1 MNKDNINEFA
11 SFDEYLRQGEPSQKE
26 SAENWKTAIGLQAVD
41 GLQPSAYLIDVAKRN
56 IEGEISLDETRKLID
71 SYYQSKTVRTPKDED
86 EEEADKVSANIAKI
100 LASKTFAFNTNGYV
114 SLHRRIFE
122 GVFKHAGEIRQYDIS
137 KKEWVLEGD
146 SVNYLN
152 WEDLRRALDWDIEQE
167 KNFSYKGLTDDEK
180 IEHIAKFISG
190 IWQIHAFRE
199 GNTRTTAIFTIQYLR
214 SLGYEVN
221 NEMFAKHSWYF
232 RNALVRANYRN
243 INKDIEYSPIYL
255 VRFFRNLLLKDSWV
269 LKNRYLHIR
278 PTDDWKEQPRIGTP
292 QVPRKLS
299 SSTPQVPHKFSQHV
313 ETLILSFNDEY
324 MTSAEIMG
332 SIGLKDR
339 KSFSELY
346 LNAALSEK
354 AIERKYPNTPRHPR
368 QQYRMTEQAKT
379 WKEWYEKKN
388 K

>member
-56 IEGEISLDETRKLID
+56 IEGEITLDETRKLID

-86 EEEADKVSANIAKI
+86 EEEADKVSANITKI

-243 INKDIEYSPIYL
+243 IQKGIDYSPIYL
-255 VRFFRNLLLKDSWV
+255 VRFFRNLLLKDGWV
-269 LKNRYLHIR
+269 LKNRYLHIQ

-332 SIGLKDR
+332 AIGLKDR

-379 WKEWYEKKN
+379 WKEGYEKKN

>member
-26 SAENWKTAIGLQAVD
+26 RAENWKTAIGLQAVD

-56 IEGEISLDETRKLID
+56 IEGEITLDETRKLID

-243 INKDIEYSPIYL
+243 IQKGIDYSPIYL
-255 VRFFRNLLLKDSWV
+255 VRFFRNLLLKDGWV

-278 PTDDWKEQPRIGTP
+278 PTDEWKEQPRIGTP

-299 SSTPQVPHKFSQHV
+299 SSTPQVPHKFCQHV

>member
-1 MNKDNINEFA
+1 MNKDNTNEFA
-11 SFDEYLRQGEPSQKE
+11 SFDEYLRQGEPLQKE
-26 SAENWKTAIGLQAVD
+26 RAENWKTAIGLQAVD

-56 IEGEISLDETRKLID
+56 IEG
-71 SYYQSKTVRTPKDED
+71 
-86 EEEADKVSANIAKI
+86 
-100 LASKTFAFNTNGYV
+100 
-114 SLHRRIFE
+114 
-122 GVFKHAGEIRQYDIS
+122 
-137 KKEWVLEGD
+137 D

-167 KNFSYKGLTDDEK
+167 KNFQYKGLSDDEK

-221 NEMFAKHSWYF
+221 HEMFAKHSWYF

-243 INKDIEYSPIYL
+243 IQKGIDYSPIYL

-278 PTDDWKEQPRIGTP
+278 PTDDWKEQPNLNSQTGSGQKNNFINKEGEEN
-292 QVPRKLS
+292 VPS
-299 SSTPQVPHKFSQHV
+299 SSQACPKFVPSSSQV
-313 ETLILSFNDEY
+313 EELIIRINKDYL
-324 MTSAEIMG
+324 
-332 SIGLKDR
+332 SIGDIMNLFGLKNRTRFR
-339 KSFSELY
+339 KEY
-346 LNAALSEK
+346 ITPAIAEGALEM
-354 AIERKYPNTPRHPR
+354 KYPNTPRHPR
-368 QQYRMTEQAKT
+368 QQYRMTELAKT
-379 WKEWYEKKN
+379 WKEWNEKKN

>member
-26 SAENWKTAIGLQAVD
+26 RAENWKTAIGLQAVD

-86 EEEADKVSANIAKI
+86 EEEADKVSTNIAKI
-100 LASKTFAFNTNGYV
+100 IASKTFAFNTNGYV

-232 RNALVRANYRN
+232 RNVLVRANYRN
-243 INKDIEYSPIYL
+243 IQKGIDYSPIYL
-255 VRFFRNLLLKDSWV
+255 VRFFRNLLLKDGWV

-278 PTDDWKEQPRIGTP
+278 PTDEWKEQPRIGTP

-299 SSTPQVPHKFSQHV
+299 SSTPQVPHKFCQHV

-368 QQYRMTEQAKT
+368 QQYRMTEQAKI
-379 WKEWYEKKN
+379 WKEGYEKKN

>member
-243 INKDIEYSPIYL
+243 IQKGIDYSPIYL
-255 VRFFRNLLLKDSWV
+255 VRFFRNLLLKDGWV

-332 SIGLKDR
+332 AIGLKDR

-368 QQYRMTEQAKT
+368 QQYGMTEQAKT
-379 WKEWYEKKN
+379 WKE
-388 K
+388 

>member
-56 IEGEISLDETRKLID
+56 IEGEITLDETRKLID

-243 INKDIEYSPIYL
+243 IQKGIDYSPIYL
-255 VRFFRNLLLKDSWV
+255 VRFFRNLLLKDGWV

-278 PTDDWKEQPRIGTP
+278 PTDEWKEQPRIGTP